1 MAEVAIIGAGLAGL
15 QAARTLLEHG
25 VDVVVFEATERVGG
39 RARTV
44 AAEGPDAELPIELG
58 PEFEHGNPDE
68 TRALIGDP
76 SIEIV
81 ETSECH
87 HVRQGKELVP
97 RDDVWQRFGEL
108 LKRADQR
115 SDESAREYMERVR
128 MSPDDAELFANIVE
142 GFYGADLARIDIASV
157 AEDGGGAGGDESPS
171 GYYLARGYGSV
182 VASVA
187 SHIPDDKIQ
196 LGCVVESIDW
206 SSRRIKITYKRN
218 GAHESITVSRVII
231 TVPLGVLK
239 AGSIDIHPAAYAT
252 EIAALEM
259 GHVTKLVMRL
269 RDPLWPA
276 HSEHRL
282 DFVHGATSG
291 FPTYWLRSK
300 GNTHLLTAWAGG
312 KHARALHGVTPDT
325 LLELALDGF
334 AAATHVDRSAL
345 AASLHGRFYHF
356 DYSGHPFTQGAYSY
370 VPVGANDAIERM
382 SHPCEDRLYFAGEA
396 TDADYEG
403 TVAGALRSGKR
414 AADQVLR
421 RTAHKL
427 AG

>member
-15 QAARTLLEHG
+15 EAARTLLSHG
-25 VDVVVFEATERVGG
+25 IDVVIFEATERVGG
-39 RARTV
+39 RART
-44 AAEGPDAELPIELG
+44 ASAPDAELPIELG
-58 PEFEHGNPDE
+58 PEFVHGNPDE

-81 ETSECH
+81 ETAECH
-87 HVRQGKELVP
+87 HVRQGNQLVP

-108 LKRADQR
+108 LQRADQR

-128 MSPDDAELFANIVE
+128 MSPDDAEMFGNIVE

-157 AEDGGGAGGDESPS
+157 VEDGGGAGGNESPS
-171 GYYLARGYGSV
+171 GDYLRKGYGSV
-182 VASVA
+182 VDSIAA
-187 SHIPDDKIQ
+187 HIPSDKIQ
-196 LGCVVESIDW
+196 LGCTVESIDW
-206 SSRRIKITYKRN
+206 STKRIKITYKRN
-218 GAHESITVSRVII
+218 RAHESLVVSRVIVA
-231 TVPLGVLK
+231 VPLGVLK
-239 AGSIDIHPAAYAT
+239 ANAIDIHPAAYAT

-269 RDPLWPA
+269 RDPRWEA
-276 HSEHRL
+276 HDRNRL
-282 DFVHGATSG
+282 DFVHGALSG

-312 KHARALHGVTPDT
+312 KHARALHGVTPET

-334 AAATHVDRSAL
+334 ASATGVDRSAL
-345 AASLHGRFYHF
+345 ASSLHGRFYHF
-356 DYSGHPFTQGAYSY
+356 DYSSHPFTKGAYSY
-370 VPVGANDAIERM
+370 VPVGANDAIEQM

-396 TDADYEG
+396 TDVDYEG
-403 TVAGALRSGKR
+403 TVVGALRSGKR
-414 AADQVLR
+414 AAEQVLR
-421 RTAHKL
+421 RVAHKL